1 MVLYDRG
8 ANEIFTCS
16 VKLMLKALFFMC
28 PPCLRK
34 SMLSSYNVMSVLWVW
49 KRFDIYIDQLWETM
63 SLDTQR
69 TRKRLPSKANDK
81 AFFCVSAPCSR
92 RFTSL
97 FKLQTRVPPRPSA
110 YWKHTL
116 LFPHWV
122 SITSEQTVIRPLMRV
137 LSLAP
142 RPNWISQR
150 PLKKLLA
157 AWQPATLKVW
167 VNVAG
172 VEVFSKFR
180 GDYKSSLESLNISCT
195 SPVAVVQQKHF
206 GRKGFARSRTNSFV
220 SSFRPCRHSCSLIHR
235 LIFLKPSRSESSE
248 PAEGFR
254 KVFQCRHGADLTRFS
269 QSINSVQGRSNA
281 YFNLWCGSLKLYSPI
296 VPMLVCIWALACVVQ
311 EGHMM
316 PTGPLSTHG
325 FTQTFVTFHG
335 FREYSICRVRWGH
348 CSPC

>member
-1 MVLYDRG
+1 
-8 ANEIFTCS
+8 
-16 VKLMLKALFFMC
+16 MLKALFFMW
-28 PPCLRK
+28 PPCLKKIDAFFLQCDVCLLNVKNVRYLHWPIVRK
-34 SMLSSYNVMSVLWVW
+34 YVPGR
-49 KRFDIYIDQLWETM
+49 KKDEKKT
-63 SLDTQR
+63 SLKSQWQ
-69 TRKRLPSKANDK
+69 S
-81 AFFCVSAPCSR
+81 FFCVSAPCSR

-110 YWKHTL
+110 YRKHTL

-180 GDYKSSLESLNISCT
+180 GDYKSSLQSSTISCI
-195 SPVAVVQQKHF
+195 SPVAVVQQNILEGKVLL
-206 GRKGFARSRTNSFV
+206 GVGPILSSRPSVPAVTLALWFIG
-220 SSFRPCRHSCSLIHR
+220 CT
-235 LIFLKPSRSESSE
+235 FLKPSRSESSE
-248 PAEGFR
+248 PAEGFG

-269 QSINSVQGRSNA
+269 QSINSVQGRCNA

-335 FREYSICRVRWGH
+335 FREFSVCRVRWGH